1 MKKITELAQ
10 DLVLTDRKDIAIDF
24 TCGQGFDTL
33 FLANHYNHV
42 VAFDIQEE
50 AIQQSKERV
59 KDYMN
64 VEFHCVSHD
73 HFDEYVDSLDA
84 GIFNLGYLP
93 HGDTSITTKANLVVS
108 ALDKATKKLRVDGH
122 IVVVCYPGFDQG
134 LKESNEVEMWLANL
148 PSKQFDVTHISLVN
162 RKNAPYILLIEKH
175 H

>member
-10 DLVLTDRKDIAIDF
+10 DLVLTDKRDIAIDF

-33 FLANHYNHV
+33 FLAEHFKRV

-50 AIQQSKERV
+50 AIKQSEERV
-59 KDYMN
+59 SNYDN

-73 HFDEYVDSLDA
+73 RFDEYVESLDA

-93 HGDTSITTKANLVVS
+93 HGDTSITTKADHVIT
-108 ALDKATKKLRVDGH
+108 ALDKATKRLCINGR
-122 IVVVCYPGFDQG
+122 IVVVCYPGFEQG
-134 LKESNEVEMWLANL
+134 LKESNEVELWLTNL

-162 RKNAPYILLIEKH
+162 RKNAPYILLIEKQH
-175 H
+175 